1 MTQQVFGE
9 ALTAVVIASGDQI
22 VAAVVDVE
30 TGMFP
35 AKQIAQLALADEF
48 LFAQQGQEAM
58 AEDFTEWAD
67 VTLGQPMKG
76 PVRGKH
82 TIGYE
87 HMKMGM
93 KDEVVSEGVDGGDGA
108 KFALGQIELRPKDV
122 SEGLDGTM
130 EEQAHQ
136 PPALAKDAPQHFGN
150 GENHLSVRDLMAD
163 VGSDPL
169 AGGAHASLMARGAE
183 VAGLAGEGEQAL
195 VAAVG
200 AFEAGESGGKIAA
213 SHKGLHGPLGTR
225 IQRPE

>member
-48 LFAQQGQEAM
+48 LFAQQDQEAV

-76 PVRGKH
+76 PVRGKQ
-82 TIGYE
+82 TIGDE

-136 PPALAKDAPQHFGN
+136 PPALAKDAPQDLGH
-150 GENHLSVRDLMAD
+150 GEHNLSVRDLMAD
-163 VGSDPL
+163 GSSDPL
-169 AGGAHASLMARGAE
+169 AGGAHAALMTSGAE
-183 VAGLAGEGEQAL
+183 VTGLAGEGEQAL
-195 VAAVG
+195 VATVG
-200 AFEAGESGGKIAA
+200 AFEAGEA
-213 SHKGLHGPLGTR
+213 
-225 IQRPE
+225 

>member
-1 MTQQVFGE
+1 MG
-9 ALTAVVIASGDQI
+9 GDGLF
-22 VAAVVDVE
+22 AAVVDGE

-76 PVRGKH
+76 PVRGKQ

-136 PPALAKDAPQHFGN
+136 PPALAKDAAQHFGN
-150 GENHLSVRDLMAD
+150 GENHLSVRHLVTD

-169 AGGAHASLMARGAE
+169 AGGSHASLMARGAE

-213 SHKGLHGPLGTR
+213 SHKGLHSPLGTR
-225 IQRPE
+225 I